1 MTSLS
6 AQSGVSRDGA
16 DSAPRSGSRAP
27 NRAVLIWTG
36 LLTLAFFGLFYRWFH
51 RQHLFSMDALEDWGH
66 AYFVPL
72 ISGYMIWQRREE
84 LKRIPLSPF
93 WPALAPLVAGI
104 LSYFFGIVLI
114 QNHMFQG
121 FAIILTLYSALLML
135 LGPKFTGVLFLPVA
149 FLVFGMTV
157 SEKIML
163 GITWPMQLIASDG
176 AWLMLSI
183 IGMVGGFD
191 VEVMGNTLTIIGA
204 DGEAHPLNVAEACS
218 GMRMVVAFIALAGA
232 VALLA
237 SREWWQRSALLML
250 SIPVAV
256 IMNVVRVA
264 VLGLLTLVDP
274 NLAAGD
280 AHTFIGTLLLFP
292 ALGAFMFIVWA
303 LDKSVSADRASKPAP
318 VRPSGNPVPMKLNL
332 GASVT
337 VFALLAASAGGMG
350 FAINAYD
357 LHLTKIPIYPEGNR
371 TLRATL
377 PTETEHWRQL
387 GQDTI
392 ESPDIVK
399 VLGTENY
406 VTRTFIR
413 KATEDSDPSIIDFH
427 AAYYTGMIDTV
438 PHVPERCFVGG
449 GLQQGGGTVTVPIPL
464 DTARW
469 RPDTGVEDPE
479 LAGRVNRVRLSNR
492 WSASPG
498 KRVRLPADAEN
509 IKLRTTE
516 FLTPDN
522 KPFYAGYFFVANGGT
537 VSSAEGIRLLAFN
550 LTDDYAYY
558 MKVQFTSQTAGSA
571 EELAEEAGL
580 LLDDILGDLMLCV
593 PDWVEV
599 REGRY
604 PADAGEGSQGS

>member
-1 MTSLS
+1 MDARTIK
-6 AQSGVSRDGA
+6 RTT
-16 DSAPRSGSRAP
+16 
-27 NRAVLIWTG
+27 LIWSA
-36 LLTLAFFGLFYRWFH
+36 LLTLAFFALFYRWFH
-51 RQHLFSMDALEDWGH
+51 RQHLFSMDAMADWGH

-84 LKRIPLSPF
+84 LKRLPVRTF
-93 WPALAPLVAGI
+93 WPALAPLAAGI

-121 FAIILTLYSALLML
+121 FAIILTLYSGLLFL
-135 LGPKFTGVLFLPVA
+135 LGPKFCGPLFLPVA

-176 AWLMLSI
+176 AWIMLGI
-183 IGMVGGFD
+183 IGQVEGFS
-191 VEVMGNTLTIIGA
+191 VEVAGNTLTIIEPDGA
-204 DGEAHPLNVAEACS
+204 VHPLNVAEACS
-218 GMRMVVAFIALAGA
+218 GMRMVVAFVALAGA

-237 SREWWQRSALLML
+237 SRQWWQRAALLML

-292 ALGAFMFIVWA
+292 ALGSFMFIVWA
-303 LDKSVSADRASKPAP
+303 LDKSVSPEQTDKKTEKKAASPPPPKTWDLKRIRLAAGTTAL
-318 VRPSGNPVPMKLNL
+318 VLL
-332 GASVT
+332 GAS
-337 VFALLAASAGGMG
+337 ALGMG
-350 FAINAYD
+350 FAIKAYD
-357 LHLTKIPIYPEGNR
+357 LHLTKIPIYPENNR

-377 PTETEHWRQL
+377 PTETENWRQL

-406 VTRTFIR
+406 VTRTFLKKGGDER
-413 KATEDSDPSIIDFH
+413 DPTVIDFH

-464 DTARW
+464 DTSGW
-469 RPDTGVEDPE
+469 REDTTIVDEQ
-479 LAGRVNRVRLSNR
+479 LAGRVQTVRLSNR
-492 WSASPG
+492 WSSSPG
-498 KRVRLPADAEN
+498 KRVHLPADAEN
-509 IKLRTTE
+509 IQLRVTE
-516 FLTPDN
+516 FLTPDD

-558 MKVQFTSQTAGSA
+558 MKVQFTSQTAGSP
-571 EELAEEAGL
+571 EELAADAAS
-580 LLDDILGDLMLCV
+580 LLDDLLGDLMLCV
-593 PDWVEV
+593 PDWVDV

-604 PADAGEGSQGS
+604 PPDAQGGSEG